1 MTGEIRVAPE
11 QVGNSWREQGKE
23 TAWGYHILGVPARR
37 GFLVC
42 LNALLV
48 PKERAPAPDFL
59 NSVPTRRRGRCDA
72 YKLSETL
79 KNVSKESG
87 SLLQRVTLT
96 TVSLMPAG

>member
-48 PKERAPAPDFL
+48 PKERELQHQTFL
-59 NSVPTRRRGRCDA
+59 TACPQGEEGGA
-72 YKLSETL
+72 M
-79 KNVSKESG
+79 
-87 SLLQRVTLT
+87 LT
-96 TVSLMPAG
+96 SCQKH